1 MNKKLTIGIIVMNIS
16 LIIVSILQKIDS
28 IKVLPAE
35 YKNEIMFGYSY
46 SRYLGMY
53 ESTYIDNYHIESLFK
68 RIAFIS
74 AIVLLVLLFTLIKN
88 WIKLGIFIKLSSLF
102 TMMFSIYNIYI
113 YYLLHNDVYT
123 FETAPFGDTYALH
136 MRLHSIMRLDLENH
150 AIYSIVWIA
159 LISLIVLTSLI
170 ALVRLVITNYKTA
183 S

>member
-28 IKVLPAE
+28 TKALPTE
-35 YKNEIMFGYSY
+35 YTYYGISY
-46 SRYLGMY
+46 SRYLTDY
-53 ESTYIDNYHIESLFK
+53 ESTYIDHYHIESLFK

-88 WIKLGIFIKLSSLF
+88 WKKLGIFIKLSSLF

-113 YYLLHNDVYT
+113 YYLLRNDVYAGIDYG
-123 FETAPFGDTYALH
+123 EQGYSVALH
-136 MRLHSIMRLDLENH
+136 RQLHSIMRLDLENH

-170 ALVRLVITNYKTA
+170 ALVRLVITNYKTV